1 MQIPGISDLL
11 DKGTIPDS
19 LLLLI
24 GPAGAGKTMYCRQ
37 FFSDGLFDGDYC
49 IYISSSLTS
58 KQFRSHFSNVEKLNL
73 VQNSK
78 FINPYL
84 YHRSLDSLEQYSP
97 SIPATADD
105 DNKDSDNDDRA
116 GGRMIDNENSVS
128 KLSLTL
134 KDIQDSLAKVTKY
147 NDNGDDGE
155 VDRSIGNVGSTLDH
169 NNSAYSPLLSNPPGN
184 NNRSVRIVVDSLT
197 HLLAV
202 FGENAVL
209 KFVNDLS
216 FLVKDA
222 EAMAIFTLTTP
233 STSVYLTNALSSIFD
248 GIIEMKLEEHNEGLN
263 RSVRLLSIKGL
274 HYNPSWIKF
283 KIIDDGSLAFADQ
296 SSSMSCML
304 CGKSISGPPILDSE
318 FTFDSQTCL
327 ETYKKL
333 AGVYGSNISEI
344 GLPSEVV
351 DVNFFYTDIVSLSD
365 PSLPVKKQMEK
376 IGILNKMIGSCDA
389 YFRTPKDKKIVLTTG
404 DGMAI
409 GFFLNPELPFQLST
423 QLHRKLRLYNR
434 GKSHEDEIGL
444 RIGLGS
450 GPVFVVNDIKDNQ
463 NVWGPGI
470 ILARRVM
477 DIGDSFHIL
486 LADRLAEDLIA
497 LKHEYRTTIKPI
509 VDYKIK
515 HGQTIKLYS
524 AYSKEFGNPK
534 PPSKIVEHYY

>member
-58 KQFRSHFSNVEKLNL
+58 KQFRNHFSNVEKLNL

-84 YHRSLDSLEQYSP
+84 YHRSLDSREQYSP
-97 SIPATADD
+97 SIPTSAND
-105 DNKDSDNDDRA
+105 DNTDSDDDDRA
-116 GGRMIDNENSVS
+116 GGRMIDNENSAS

-134 KDIQDSLAKVTKY
+134 NDIRDSLAKITKY
-147 NDNGDDGE
+147 IDNEDDGE

-169 NNSAYSPLLSNPPGN
+169 KNTEYSPLLSNPLGN

-216 FLVKDA
+216 FLLKEV

-233 STSVYLTNALSSIFD
+233 STREYLTNALSSIFD

-296 SSSMSCML
+296 SSS
-304 CGKSISGPPILDSE
+304 
-318 FTFDSQTCL
+318 
-327 ETYKKL
+327 
-333 AGVYGSNISEI
+333 
-344 GLPSEVV
+344 
-351 DVNFFYTDIVSLSD
+351 
-365 PSLPVKKQMEK
+365 
-376 IGILNKMIGSCDA
+376 
-389 YFRTPKDKKIVLTTG
+389 
-404 DGMAI
+404 
-409 GFFLNPELPFQLST
+409 
-423 QLHRKLRLYNR
+423 
-434 GKSHEDEIGL
+434 
-444 RIGLGS
+444 
-450 GPVFVVNDIKDNQ
+450 
-463 NVWGPGI
+463 
-470 ILARRVM
+470 
-477 DIGDSFHIL
+477 
-486 LADRLAEDLIA
+486 
-497 LKHEYRTTIKPI
+497 
-509 VDYKIK
+509 
-515 HGQTIKLYS
+515 
-524 AYSKEFGNPK
+524 
-534 PPSKIVEHYY
+534 